1 MDRWRQ
7 TYVWGVLIVGAVLV
21 VFLCRAW
28 IVQMDSPLTYSSGW
42 PPHQG
47 YLEIQLKDQH
57 PIEPVFN
64 GTIFLYSL
72 ASRGSKIAATT
83 VTRSAERGYGRATM
97 VMPLV
102 EDEVSLRSKDFQ
114 KFDLVAKTGLHRFF
128 PFDSSSFDC
137 SIEFSPFVPFDV
149 VRLVNRV
156 PGFVLDRDSF
166 RSIPI
171 TNGVKL
177 SFRLERSPLTVL
189 FAVVLAI
196 AALAFALLILTLTK
210 TETIATASASFF
222 LSLWSLRTIVASE
235 SHTFPTL
242 FDSWILTV
250 CIIFMAGLI
259 WKVSRYATTVA
270 KPPVQVSEQSQQ
282 SRDKVSGRADN
293 RNVRKK

>member
-1 MDRWRQ
+1 MN
-7 TYVWGVLIVGAVLV
+7 
-21 VFLCRAW
+21 
-28 IVQMDSPLTYSSGW
+28 SPLTYGSGW
-42 PPHQG
+42 PPHKG
-47 YLEIQLKDQH
+47 YLEIQLNDQH
-57 PIEPVFN
+57 PIEPIFN

-72 ASRGSKIAATT
+72 AGRSSKITATT
-83 VTRSAERGYGRATM
+83 VARSAERGYGRATM
-97 VMPLV
+97 VVPLV
-102 EDEVSLRSKDFQ
+102 EDEVSLRSKEFQ
-114 KFDLVAKTGLHRFF
+114 KFDLVCKTGLHRFF
-128 PFDSSSFDC
+128 PFDSSSFDLTV
-137 SIEFSPFVPFDV
+137 ELSPLVPFDA

-166 RSIPI
+166 QSIPI
-171 TNGVKL
+171 KDGVKL

-196 AALAFALLILTLTK
+196 AALAFTLLILTLTK

-259 WKVSRYATTVA
+259 WKVSYHGTAAA
-270 KPPVQVSEQSQQ
+270 KPPVQASEQSQET
-282 SRDKVSGRADN
+282 RDSVGRGADN
-293 RNVRKK
+293 TKERKK